1 MPKSDK
7 RAETR
12 RAERIARAHSTE
24 LKQSEVNQEP
34 DVRRSSPGR
43 KAPAQGI
50 ARYPWATA
58 IIFCLIIV
66 GIVAVLYTTHIGPFA
81 PATTSKAK
89 PTAAATAKAASTP
102 ASNVTPAATSTTDAS
117 SPCVKSNI
125 LSAITDTAPAPTAAQ
140 IQAIKHSY
148 TGAQNVTDTNKIY
161 CAGINTTKGLIVVE
175 LDPKIAPKTVNNFVF
190 LAQNHFYD
198 GLKFHRVVQGFVAQ
212 GGDPTGTGSGGPGYK
227 FDDEPVQGNY
237 QVGSIAMANSGPN
250 TNGSQFF
257 IGTGDQ
263 VTSLPKQYNLFGH
276 VVQGLDVAQKL
287 TVTGDT
293 PSPNVT
299 PDVMTHV
306 IVTAAS

>member
-7 RAETR
+7 RAEIR

-24 LKQSEVNQEP
+24 SKQSEVNKESDIRQ
-34 DVRRSSPGR
+34 SSPGR

-50 ARYPWATA
+50 ARYPWATV
-58 IIFCLIIV
+58 IIFCLVIAGII
-66 GIVAVLYTTHIGPFA
+66 ALLYTLHVGPFA
-81 PATTSKAK
+81 TYTASNAK
-89 PTAAATAKAASTP
+89 PKAASTP
-102 ASNVTPAATSTTDAS
+102 ASNVTAAATSTTDAS
-117 SPCVKSNI
+117 SPCVKSTI
-125 LSAITDTAPAPTAAQ
+125 LNAITDTASAPSAAQ

-148 TGAQNVTDTNKIY
+148 SGAQNVIDTNKIY

-198 GLKFHRVVQGFVAQ
+198 GLKFHRVVQDFVAQ

-227 FDDEPVQGNY
+227 FSDEPVQGNY
-237 QVGSIAMANSGPN
+237 AVGSIAMANSGAN

-257 IGTGDQ
+257 IGIGNQ
-263 VTSLPKQYNLFGH
+263 ITSLPKQYNLFGH
-276 VVQGLDVAQKL
+276 VVQGLNVAQKL

-293 PSPNVT
+293 PSPSIT

-306 IVTAAS
+306 IVKAAS